1 MLYVI
6 YIYSLQIH
14 ITYIY
19 SYSDVCSCM
28 YDILY
33 MCYTC
38 YVLCDTVSTCTC
50 ATVFRYIL
58 PMCICIYSY
67 SDVCSCMYDILV
79 QVTTREVETALVQSD
94 HMLAD
99 NHYATTSLRELAWN
113 MRELLEDF
121 TARIEERERT
131 LHEAAD
137 FFRAAEKVCTC
148 QTQSHACSMYIN
160 MNLLIRLTSTY
171 THQHHNITLT
181 PLTRV
186 HVYRPSSQG
195 WAFRCPV
202 ID

>member
-1 MLYVI
+1 MIQCLHVHVLYVI

-14 ITYIY
+14 ITYVY
-19 SYSDVCSCM
+19 M
-28 YDILY
+28 Y
-33 MCYTC
+33 
-38 YVLCDTVSTCTC
+38 V
-50 ATVFRYIL
+50 
-58 PMCICIYSY
+58 YSY

-137 FFRAAEKVCTC
+137 FFRAAEKVRTC
-148 QTQSHACSMYIN
+148 QTHVHGESRIQHIH
-160 MNLLIRLTSTY
+160 TSIYTY
-171 THQHHNITLT
+171 
-181 PLTRV
+181 
-186 HVYRPSSQG
+186 
-195 WAFRCPV
+195 
-202 ID
+202 